1 MTKLS
6 LEEVEAIANLAR
18 LALTDEEKAS
28 LQDQLSSILDYVEAL
43 QALETNDV
51 SPTTSALSLHTIM
64 RADEIKP
71 ALSVAEAL
79 ANAPAVEDDQFQ
91 VKPIL

>member
-1 MTKLS
+1 MPKLS
-6 LEEVEAIANLAR
+6 LLEVENIANLAR
-18 LALTDEEKAS
+18 LALTDEEKAM

-43 QALETNDV
+43 QTLETGDV
-51 SPTTSALSLHTIM
+51 SPTTSALPLSNVM

-71 ALSVAEAL
+71 TLPVAEAL
-79 ANAPAVEDDQFQ
+79 ANAPAVEDDQFR